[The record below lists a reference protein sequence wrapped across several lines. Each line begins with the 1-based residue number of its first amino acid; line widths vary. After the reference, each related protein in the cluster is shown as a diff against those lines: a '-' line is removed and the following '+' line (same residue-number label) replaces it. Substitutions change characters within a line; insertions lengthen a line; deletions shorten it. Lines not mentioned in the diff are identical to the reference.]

1 MRRFLQVAFLSSFFL
16 KILMSYP
23 FSPYELMKFKVR
35 WLFIHAG
42 MAEIE
47 FKESNEEKGIY
58 HIRLKAESSGIISS
72 IFDVDDQAECWVD
85 SNICSIRYLKN
96 QREGRWIADENAEF
110 DYKRR
115 KIFYEIKKKKKPGE
129 IEERKDEIEIGEGE
143 CFHDMVSSFYY
154 FRILDIAE
162 GKTYQ
167 IATFDRGK
175 TFNTELKI
183 IGREKIST
191 ELGEF
196 DAFVLQPLSKFEGA
210 FRTRKGKMWVW
221 ISADERKVPLRIK
234 GKFTFGSVY
243 MDIVYYQ
250 RGEVILTP
258 QKRGL
263 P

>member
-1 MRRFLQVAFLSSFFL
+1 MKRFLQLSLFNFFFL
-16 KILMSYP
+16 KILLGYP
-23 FSPYELMKFKVR
+23 FLPYELMKFKVR
-35 WLFIHAG
+35 WSFIHVG
-42 MAEIE
+42 MAEME
-47 FKESNEEKGIY
+47 FKESKEEIGIY
-58 HIRLKAESSGIISS
+58 HIKLKAESSGIISS
-72 IFDVDDQAECWVD
+72 IFDVDDHAQCWVD

-115 KIFYEIKKKKKPGE
+115 KIFYEIKKKKKSGE
-129 IEERKDEIEIGEGE
+129 IEEKKDEIEIGEGE

-154 FRILDIAE
+154 FRTLDIE
-162 GKTYQ
+162 KGKTYQ
-167 IATFDRGK
+167 IITFDRGK
-175 TFNTELKI
+175 IFNTELKI

-210 FRTRKGKMWVW
+210 FRTRKGKIWVW
-221 ISADERKVPLRIK
+221 ISADEMKVPLRIK
-234 GKFTFGSVY
+234 AKFTFGSVY

-250 RGEVILTP
+250 RGEAILTP
-258 QKRGL
+258 QKTGL